1 MANENGNDG
10 GLSGRDL
17 QQSQSGGGSGEF
29 GGNMNQSQAEPVGG
43 GTTASDRSSA
53 GGSSGSGGYGKS
65 QNVTL
70 QREGQPAQGS
80 QSGLAGG
87 DLSEGGRS
95 EDGSEIGR
103 APSGQSR
110 GERFDEEQG
119 GGRGVL
125 FDGSGGVSE
134 FAEGQADH
142 QDRGQSEAADFERE
156 EGGR

>member
-1 MANENGNDG
+1 MANDNQTNDNAP
-10 GLSGRDL
+10 LSGSDL
-17 QQSQSGGGSGEF
+17 QSSQSGGGSGEF
-29 GGNMNQSQAEPVGG
+29 GGSMDQRQAEPVGG

-53 GGSSGSGGYGKS
+53 GGSSGTGGYGKS

-95 EDGSEIGR
+95 EDSSEIGR

-110 GERFDEEQG
+110 GERYDEEQG
-119 GGRGVL
+119 GGRGVM
-125 FDGSGGVSE
+125 FDGTSSVSE
-134 FAEGQADH
+134 YAED
-142 QDRGQSEAADFERE
+142 EAAPGSDAEEFERE
-156 EGGR
+156 SD